1 MSNTLLNYPVTG
13 EYILDRNALIS
24 GSEPL
29 VFHCHHYNCFL
40 QYAIESTRA
49 YIDVDTILIESAQE
63 VVFSHFSNI
72 FKAQPHLSRDEKIAL
87 IHESHRQNGFGLID
101 LTAINE
107 TGGIVTSEHNHYA
120 KSWLVKFGKRK
131 DNESGVAFFTTGYI
145 AGALDALDNTLG
157 KHSTSQT
164 HCLTKGDQHCKFKV
178 SVNTEPKKLE
188 TSAGEGK
195 PQTKVAFENHPSSPV
210 DYVGIR
216 EAVVGMGIE
225 GDQHGVI
232 STFGVLLTRMYA
244 NYYTL
249 ISYRFM
255 ATLYEVIGSEGKVLA
270 EELLIEA
277 GHVCAFNTFGGIMES
292 AEWYG
297 LVHPSLKTREDWVH
311 GIVAVVNALGWGHY
325 QLIELEADKKLVL
338 RLYSGYESNM
348 FEATKGSSKAPIAYL
363 STGITAGIMNL
374 IYHGDITTKPE
385 LNETYY
391 DKIFKSEGRFVAKQ
405 TKSRTMG
412 DAFDEFTA
420 SR

>member
-1 MSNTLLNYPVTG
+1 MSNTTLNYPVTG
-13 EYILDRNALIS
+13 AYIFERNALMS
-24 GSEPL
+24 GNEPL

-40 QYAIESTRA
+40 QYAIESTRT
-49 YIDVDTILIESAQE
+49 YIDVDSILTESAQE
-63 VVFSHFSNI
+63 VVFSHFVGV
-72 FKAQPHLSRDEKIAL
+72 FEAQPHLSRAEKIAL

-101 LTAINE
+101 LTTVDS
-107 TGGIVTSEHNHYA
+107 TGGGVLSEHNHYA
-120 KSWLVKFGKRK
+120 KSWLVKFGKRR
-131 DNESGVAFFTTGYI
+131 DDESGVAFFTTGYI

-157 KHSTSQT
+157 KHSVLQT
-164 HCLTKGDQHCKFKV
+164 HCLTKGDPCCEFKV
-178 SVNTEPKKLE
+178 SVNEQPKKL
-188 TSAGEGK
+188 TASAGEGVYQANIDLK
-195 PQTKVAFENHPSSPV
+195 NHSNSPV
-210 DYVGIR
+210 DYVAIR

-225 GDQHGVI
+225 GDEHGVI

-255 ATLYEVIGSEGKVLA
+255 AKLCEVIGAEGKVLA
-270 EELLIEA
+270 EELLVEA

-325 QLIELEADKKLVL
+325 QLVELEASKKLVL

-348 FEATKGSSKAPIAYL
+348 FEATQGTSKDPIAYL

-405 TKSRTMG
+405 TKSRAMG
-412 DAFDEFTA
+412 DAYDEFEA